1 MEGYK
6 NIICRLTPNNFDV
19 LTYLFKLKTESC
31 TLLSNDRE
39 LEVESNHKWNYYG
52 YVEYQKWWMRFI
64 YTNYRS
70 IFIFKC
76 IYHFT
81 LLKIT

>member
-39 LEVESNHKWNYYG
+39 LEVESNHK
-52 YVEYQKWWMRFI
+52 
-64 YTNYRS
+64 
-70 IFIFKC
+70 
-76 IYHFT
+76 
-81 LLKIT
+81 